1 MKSYPTRFI
10 PPSSSRV
17 SIPVL
22 ANITAYGILPTNP
35 VAMQTPEV
43 EIMETFHPSY
53 LRMEEKSI
61 TESRT

>member
-10 PPSSSRV
+10 PSSSSRV

-22 ANITAYGILPTNP
+22 ATTAYGILPTNP
-35 VAMQTPEV
+35 AAMQTPEV
-43 EIMETFHPSY
+43 EIMETFHPF

-61 TESRT
+61 TELRT